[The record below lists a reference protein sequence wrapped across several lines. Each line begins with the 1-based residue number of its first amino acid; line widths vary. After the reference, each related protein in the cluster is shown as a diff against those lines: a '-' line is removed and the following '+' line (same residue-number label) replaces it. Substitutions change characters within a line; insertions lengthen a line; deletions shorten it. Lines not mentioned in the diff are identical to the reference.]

1 MWSIL
6 IWASNCVCVKFT
18 ATAEVMAAFSRAG
31 FQPLTSS
38 GRADTVSHASTWHRC
53 LLLPGLPALLPW
65 SHLWVPL
72 THTLAVKVCRE
83 LMCPAVQEGQCSSL
97 DFLHPAVFA
106 AFSWAPWLW
115 LLTLGAALWAAQWS
129 LSAVKLS
136 VWGPCF
142 LVLGTPGFAAF
153 CKCPYCCEQE
163 YTSSFS
169 WLYYRRYFE
178 IHFLEWYFCL
188 DRSLKFHTVSWWTED
203 LSNVVCGFKHYEMLL
218 GHESTTCVPVKQHVP
233 WHVMKYFIGIRSKL
247 TWLWKAH
254 LNG

>member
-1 MWSIL
+1 MPPRGTGVYCSL
-6 IWASNCVCVKFT
+6 ASQPCCRGPTCGFLSHTPLLWRCAESSCVLL
-18 ATAEVMAAFSRAG
+18 SRRG
-31 FQPLTSS
+31 S
-38 GRADTVSHASTWHRC
+38 V
-53 LLLPGLPALLPW
+53 LPW
-65 SHLWVPL
+65 V
-72 THTLAVKVCRE
+72 
-83 LMCPAVQEGQCSSL
+83 SSIR
-97 DFLHPAVFA
+97 AVFA

-115 LLTLGAALWAAQWS
+115 LLPLGAALWAAQWS

-203 LSNVVCGFKHYEMLL
+203 LSNVMCGFKHYEMLL